1 MLQYVPLSQSLQKL
15 HIKVSFC
22 LVRNLLHQSLD
33 KVTITF
39 VDHDSI
45 VEVVQLPIWE
55 EVNVV
60 KVIK

>member
-1 MLQYVPLSQSLQKL
+1 MLQYVRLSQSLQKL
-15 HIKVSFC
+15 HIKVSYC
-22 LVRNLLHQSLD
+22 LVRYLIHQSLE
-33 KVTITF
+33 KVIITF
-39 VDHDSI
+39 ADQNSI